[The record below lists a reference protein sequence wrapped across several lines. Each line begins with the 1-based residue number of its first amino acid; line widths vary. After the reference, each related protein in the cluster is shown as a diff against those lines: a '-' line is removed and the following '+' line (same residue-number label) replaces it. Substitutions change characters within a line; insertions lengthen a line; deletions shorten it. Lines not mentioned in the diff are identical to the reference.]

1 MFIIIQSVCM
11 IQCISNKNES
21 NNVNRDLRLFT
32 NSRKSTN
39 SRKLFTN
46 SKKVLNIF
54 YQFILIWE

>member
-1 MFIIIQSVCM
+1 M